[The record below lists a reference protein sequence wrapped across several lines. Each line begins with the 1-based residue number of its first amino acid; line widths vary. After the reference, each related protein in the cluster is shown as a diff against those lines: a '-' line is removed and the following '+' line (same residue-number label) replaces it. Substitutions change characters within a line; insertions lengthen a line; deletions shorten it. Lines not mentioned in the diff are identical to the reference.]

1 MSWWETDA
9 ERPGDLL
16 SVTQGAPCGPFP
28 GLRSRRLR
36 DVKVLPSLGLT
47 GPSWDVT
54 LIVHFILGPRVAP
67 LGWGWMRSKVQFL
80 IHPALK

>member
-1 MSWWETDA
+1 M
-9 ERPGDLL
+9 
-16 SVTQGAPCGPFP
+16 
-28 GLRSRRLR
+28 
-36 DVKVLPSLGLT
+36 KVLPSLGLT